1 MTGEPAFFEIGVED
15 PERGRAFYGA
25 LFGWELTSTGGGHQ
39 IGTAGIP
46 GGLHGGDKGAVPW
59 LFFRVDDMDAA
70 LARLR
75 ELGGQRRGHA
85 RGRGGDRGVDR
96 PLRTLQVVPGRSGLG
111 VRPAPAAGVS
121 SSSARR
127 SQRGRLRIASV

>member
-25 LFGWELTSTGGGHQ
+25 LFGWELTPTGGGHQ

-70 LARLR
+70 LARLH
-75 ELGGQRRGHA
+75 ELGGSVEVMHEGEEETAASIA
-85 RGRGGDRGVDR
+85 RYGRFKWCRDDQG
-96 PLRTLQVVPGRSGLG
+96 SAFGLHQP
-111 VRPAPAAGVS
+111 PA
-121 SSSARR
+121 
-127 SQRGRLRIASV
+127 

>member
-39 IGTAGIP
+39 IGTPGIP

-70 LARLR
+70 LARLH
-75 ELGGQRRGHA
+75 ELGGSVEVMHEGEEETAASIA
-85 RGRGGDRGVDR
+85 RYGRFKWCRDDQG
-96 PLRTLQVVPGRSGLG
+96 SAFGLHQP
-111 VRPAPAAGVS
+111 PA
-121 SSSARR
+121 
-127 SQRGRLRIASV
+127 

>member
-1 MTGEPAFFEIGVED
+1 MAGAGDRDIGEPAFFEIGVED

-46 GGLHGGDKGAVPW
+46 GGMHGGDKGAVPW

-75 ELGGQRRGHA
+75 ELGLDPILLTLPLQLLAYHAARHHGHDIDKPRNLA
-85 RGRGGDRGVDR
+85 K
-96 PLRTLQVVPGRSGLG
+96 
-111 VRPAPAAGVS
+111 
-121 SSSARR
+121 
-127 SQRGRLRIASV
+127 SVTVE